1 MYFCFQK
8 TIRHFRDSL
17 FSLVIINFR
26 AFSSFVLLLL
36 ITSNIPAQQNL
47 QPGALLPEVVSL
59 QHSDQSYA
67 LYLPSAYSP
76 NKPWP
81 IVYAF
86 DPGARG
92 RVPVDLMR
100 DAAEKY
106 GYIVVGSNNS
116 RNGSGKIQA
125 DAVQAIF
132 QDTHARLSIDER
144 RIYFAGFSGGARL
157 SAELAQRCNCAAGV
171 ILSGAGY
178 QADPKK
184 SRDSFAVFA
193 AVGSF
198 DFNYGEVVALD
209 SALQKLGAPHFL
221 RRFEGPHQ
229 WPSGAVL
236 EEALAW
242 LRLQAMKTNREPRDD
257 SFIAAQMAAELER
270 AQSFEKSDLFS
281 AWFEY
286 RQAEETFATL
296 SDNAK
301 FDSQQ
306 KALAGQ
312 KPVTDAAK
320 REKQGIS
327 DQGKLSA
334 GIYSGLA
341 ALSNPAPEDNTVPR
355 ASARN
360 SVREEILALKARA
373 DHESHP
379 DKQRVMKR
387 ALGGIFVSAMEAG
400 LSRTAAND
408 TNAARD
414 YFELALAADPD
425 SIWALTNLA
434 VARAANDRKGAF
446 EILQRLKEKWADRA
460 AFSQWLNSQAAF
472 AKFRDTTEF
481 RSLLQ

>member
-8 TIRHFRDSL
+8 MILLSRDSQFL
-17 FSLVIINFR
+17 GFLISFR
-26 AFSSFVLLLL
+26 FFGFVALLLL
-36 ITSNIPAQQNL
+36 INSSMSAQQNL
-47 QPGALLPEVVSL
+47 QPGALLPEVVAL
-59 QHSDQSYA
+59 QHSDQTYA
-67 LYLPSAYSP
+67 LYLPSAYVP
-76 NKPWP
+76 NKQWP

-86 DPGARG
+86 DPAARG
-92 RVPVDLMR
+92 RVPVELMK

-116 RNGSGKIQA
+116 RNGSAKIQA
-125 DAVQAIF
+125 EAVQAIF

-171 ILSGAGY
+171 ILSGAGH
-178 QADPKK
+178 QPDAQKH
-184 SRDSFAVFA
+184 DSFAVFA

-221 RRFEGPHQ
+221 RRFDGPHQ
-229 WPSGAVL
+229 WPSAAVL
-236 EEALAW
+236 DEALAW

-257 SFIAAQMAAELER
+257 SFIAAQMAAELAR
-270 AQSFEKSDLFS
+270 AQSFEHSDLFA

-286 RQAEETFATL
+286 RQAAETFAGL
-296 SDNAK
+296 GDNAK
-301 FDSQQ
+301 FESQQ

-320 REKQGIS
+320 REKQEIS
-327 DQGKLSA
+327 DQEKLSA

-341 ALSNPAPEDNTVPR
+341 SLSNPAPEDNAVPP
-355 ASARN
+355 AGARN
-360 SVREEILALKARA
+360 SVREEILALKTRA
-373 DHESHP
+373 DHETHP

-400 LSRTAAND
+400 LSRTAANA

-446 EILQRLKEKWADRA
+446 EILRRLKEKWTDRP

-472 AKFRDTTEF
+472 AKFRDTSEF